1 MFKGA
6 YDKKFQLIYWLCAL
20 ILEGIQCKMRRN
32 NSPTM
37 RSFLRTS
44 LAVLCLAGW
53 LLTAAGCDAAVT
65 ATLLP
70 SPTLPPTVTDTPT
83 ATATTTST
91 ITPTFGPT
99 TTLTAG
105 PSLTPT
111 LTPAGTLTPTP
122 LLSDAGIFR
131 VEFSLR
137 NISPGLV
144 NAIYPLSG
152 ERALITG
159 SYGVIQINLSSDKV
173 RQLRTPD
180 RLLGIDASGRAWLT
194 PRNGSAIYSWDTLET
209 RNFDSGDGW
218 ILNAAFFDPPLGG
231 SQLVDGR
238 AGEVWLAT
246 ATDVR
251 RFDGT
256 RWRIFTQTESGIRRL
271 REAFVN
277 TAISL
282 AVNPNTGEAVAAT
295 CDWRGENH
303 LTGGSVRRF
312 DGENWSDAAFP
323 LENPCVIDLRASSD
337 GSIYAVTEGSIWR
350 IKGNSDW
357 EELDLPDLA
366 ADHRYGWT
374 EELTLDLEGNLWPL
388 IQVTD
393 LDGAVVEKVRLR
405 PTGSGWE
412 IVRTLEQLGTQKLL
426 FLPGG
431 TVWGLE
437 QSTIYTLLPSG
448 EWRKQASLNFRD
460 GSTDTEGGIWL
471 VTDVETNGVVWRG
484 VP

>member
-1 MFKGA
+1 
-6 YDKKFQLIYWLCAL
+6 
-20 ILEGIQCKMRRN
+20 MRRN
-32 NSPTM
+32 NSLTM
-37 RSFLRTS
+37 HPFLRSS

-53 LLTAAGCDAAVT
+53 LLTAAGCDATVTTTLASSATLTPTSTSTVT
-65 ATLLP
+65 AT
-70 SPTLPPTVTDTPT
+70 S
-83 ATATTTST
+83 TTTST
-91 ITPTFGPT
+91 VTPTSGPT
-99 TTLTAG
+99 LTLTAG
-105 PSLTPT
+105 PSLTPS

-152 ERALITG
+152 QRALITG
-159 SYGVIQINLSSDKV
+159 SYGIIQINLSSDQV

-180 RLLGIDASGRAWLT
+180 RLLGIDVSGRAWLT
-194 PRNGSAIYSWDTLET
+194 PRDGSTIYSWDTLET
-209 RNFDSGDGW
+209 QSFDSGNGW
-218 ILNAAFFDPPLGG
+218 ILNAAFFDAPLGG
-231 SQLVDGR
+231 SRLVDGR

-246 ATDVR
+246 STDVR

-256 RWRIFTQTESGIRRL
+256 RWRIFTQNESGIRRL

-295 CDWRGENH
+295 CDWRGKDP
-303 LTGGSVRRF
+303 LSGGSVRRY
-312 DGENWSDAAFP
+312 DGESWSDAGFP
-323 LENPCVIDLRASSD
+323 LENPCVTDLKAASD
-337 GSIYAVTEGSIWR
+337 GIIYAVTEGSIWR
-350 IKGNSDW
+350 IKGSGDW
-357 EELDLPDLA
+357 EELDLPVLA
-366 ADHRYGWT
+366 AERRYGWT
-374 EELTLDLEGNLWPL
+374 EELTLDLEGHLWPL

-393 LDGAVVEKVRLR
+393 LDGAVIEKVRLR

-412 IVRTLEQLGTQKLL
+412 IVRTLDQLAAQKLL

-431 TVWGLE
+431 AVWALE
-437 QSTIYTLLPSG
+437 QSTVYTLLPSG

-471 VTDVETNGVVWRG
+471 VTDVETNAVVWRG

>member
-1 MFKGA
+1 
-6 YDKKFQLIYWLCAL
+6 
-20 ILEGIQCKMRRN
+20 MRRN
-32 NSPTM
+32 NSLIMHP
-37 RSFLRTS
+37 FLRSS
-44 LAVLCLAGW
+44 LAVLSLASW

-65 ATLLP
+65 ATLFP
-70 SPTLPPTVTDTPT
+70 SPTLPPTSTSTVT
-83 ATATTTST
+83 ATSTTTST
-91 ITPTFGPT
+91 VTPTSGPT
-99 TTLTAG
+99 LTLTAG
-105 PSLTPT
+105 PSLTPS

-152 ERALITG
+152 QRALITG
-159 SYGVIQINLSSDKV
+159 SYGIIQINLSSDQV

-180 RLLGIDASGRAWLT
+180 RLLGIDVSGRAWLT
-194 PRNGSAIYSWDTLET
+194 PRDGSTIYSWDTLET
-209 RNFDSGDGW
+209 QSFDSGNGW
-218 ILNAAFFDPPLGG
+218 ILNAAFFDAPLGG
-231 SQLVDGR
+231 SRLVDGR
-238 AGEVWLAT
+238 TGEVWLAT
-246 ATDVR
+246 STDVR
-251 RFDGT
+251 RFDGS
-256 RWRIFTQTESGIRRL
+256 RWRIFTQNESGIRRL

-282 AVNPNTGEAVAAT
+282 AVNPNTGEAMAAT
-295 CDWRGENH
+295 CDWRGKD
-303 LTGGSVRRF
+303 LLSGGGVRRY
-312 DGENWSDAAFP
+312 DGESWSDAGFP
-323 LENPCVIDLRASSD
+323 LENPCVTDLKAASD

-350 IKGNSDW
+350 IKGSGDW

-366 ADHRYGWT
+366 AERRYGWT
-374 EELTLDLEGNLWPL
+374 ESLTLDLEGRLWPL

-393 LDGAVVEKVRLR
+393 LDGAVIEKVRLR

-412 IVRTLEQLGTQKLL
+412 IVRTLEQLAAQKLL

-431 TVWGLE
+431 AVWALE
-437 QSTIYTLLPSG
+437 QSTVYTLLPSG

-471 VTDVETNGVVWRG
+471 VTDVETNAVVWRG

>member
-1 MFKGA
+1 
-6 YDKKFQLIYWLCAL
+6 
-20 ILEGIQCKMRRN
+20 
-32 NSPTM
+32 
-37 RSFLRTS
+37 
-44 LAVLCLAGW
+44 
-53 LLTAAGCDAAVT
+53 
-65 ATLLP
+65 
-70 SPTLPPTVTDTPT
+70 
-83 ATATTTST
+83 
-91 ITPTFGPT
+91 
-99 TTLTAG
+99 
-105 PSLTPT
+105 
-111 LTPAGTLTPTP
+111 
-122 LLSDAGIFR
+122 

-137 NISPGLV
+137 HISPGLV

-152 ERALITG
+152 ERALISG

-194 PRNGSAIYSWDTLET
+194 PRNGSTIYSWDTLET
-209 RNFDSGDGW
+209 RSFDSSKGW
-218 ILNAAFFDPPLGG
+218 ILNAAFFDAPLGG
-231 SQLVDGR
+231 SRLVDGR

-256 RWRIFTQTESGIRRL
+256 RWRIFTQNESGIRRL

-295 CDWRGENH
+295 CDWRGEDH
-303 LTGGSVRRF
+303 LTGGSVRRY
-312 DGENWSDAAFP
+312 DGESWSDAAFP
-323 LENPCVIDLRASSD
+323 QENPCVIDLQAASD

-350 IKGNSDW
+350 IKGSGNW

-366 ADHRYGWT
+366 ADRRYGWT
-374 EELTLDLEGNLWPL
+374 EELTLDLEGRLWPL

-405 PTGSGWE
+405 PTGSSWE
-412 IVRTLEQLGTQKLL
+412 IVRTLEQLGTQKLI

-431 TVWGLE
+431 AVWALE
-437 QSTIYTLLPSG
+437 QSTVYTLLPSG
-448 EWRKQASLNFRD
+448 EWRKQANLNFRD
-460 GSTDTEGGIWL
+460 GSADTEGGIWL
-471 VTDVETNGVVWRG
+471 VTDVETNAVVWRG

>member
-1 MFKGA
+1 MS
-6 YDKKFQLIYWLCAL
+6 
-20 ILEGIQCKMRRN
+20 RN
-32 NSPTM
+32 NSQTM
-37 RSFLRTS
+37 PPFLRTS

-53 LLTAAGCDAAVT
+53 LLIAAGCDATVT
-65 ATLLP
+65 ATLPP
-70 SPTLPPTVTDTPT
+70 SPTLRPTVTHTPTGTST
-83 ATATTTST
+83 ATATITATS
-91 ITPTFGPT
+91 GPT
-99 TTLTAG
+99 LTLTAG

-144 NAIYPLSG
+144 NAIYPRSG
-152 ERALITG
+152 QRALITG
-159 SYGVIQINLSSDKV
+159 SYGVIQIDLGSDQV

-180 RLLGIDASGRAWLT
+180 RLLGIDAAGRAWLT
-194 PRNGSAIYSWDTLET
+194 PRNGSTVYSWDTVKTESY
-209 RNFDSGDGW
+209 DSGKGW
-218 ILNAAFFDPPLGG
+218 ILNAAFFDAPLGG
-231 SQLVDGR
+231 SRLVDGR
-238 AGEVWLAT
+238 AGEIWLAT

-251 RFDGT
+251 YFDGT
-256 RWRIFTQTESGIRRL
+256 RWRIFTQTESGIRRI
-271 REAFVN
+271 REAYVN

-303 LTGGSVRRF
+303 LSGGSVRRY
-312 DGENWSDAAFP
+312 DGETWSDAAFP
-323 LENPCVIDLRASSD
+323 LDNPCVIDLQAASD
-337 GSIYAVTEGSIWR
+337 GSIYAVTEGSLWR
-350 IKGNSDW
+350 IKGSGDW
-357 EELDLPDLA
+357 EELDLPNLA
-366 ADHRYGWT
+366 SDRRYGWT
-374 EELTLDLEGNLWPL
+374 EALTLDLEGRLWPL

-405 PTGSGWE
+405 PTSSGWE

-431 TVWGLE
+431 AVWALE
-437 QSTIYTLLPSG
+437 QSTAYTLLPSG
-448 EWRKQASLNFRD
+448 EWRKQAGLNFRD
-460 GSTDTEGGIWL
+460 GGADTEGGIWL
-471 VTDVETNGVVWRG
+471 VTDVETNAVVWRG